1 MGMAAKTGTQSK
13 GSRME
18 QLTLGL
24 EQPDTTRLF
33 DEVAALPIL
42 KVAFKKVKK
51 NRGTPGPDGQTIE
64 AFASEEDVHLETLR
78 SELTGWTY
86 QPGPV
91 RRVVIPKPDGGERLL
106 GVPNVRDRVVQQAMK
121 IVLEGLYEPIFSE
134 HSHGFRPGR
143 SQRTALHEAQ
153 GYVREGKEWV
163 VDLDLERFFD
173 TVNHDRLIH
182 LLRQRVED
190 KRIIRLIGLTLRS
203 GVWTEGVV
211 EHQQEGQPQGSPLSP
226 LLSNII
232 LSELDEELESR
243 GLRFVRYADDANI
256 FVGSE
261 KAAKR
266 VLENV
271 SKFIEKKLKLKV
283 NRTKSQVALSRGVK
297 FLGMTILAGGVMAIS
312 AGAMSKAKAKLREL
326 VPRGGRAPLEVQIEA
341 VNKWYRG
348 WVGYYA
354 MGEYPSQLK
363 TIEARMRARFRV
375 QFVKN
380 HKRKKHLLRKLR
392 ARGMRYGT
400 AYREVYTK
408 NHGRW
413 RLAHTMSV
421 NQAWSIHWFDD
432 QGLLTFSDEQRPH
445 WQEIKA
451 YPVL

>member
-1 MGMAAKTGTQSK
+1 MAAKSGTQKK
-13 GSRME
+13 GSKME

-24 EQPDTTRLF
+24 EKPDTTRLF
-33 DEVAALPIL
+33 DEVSALPIL
-42 KVAFKKVKK
+42 KLAFKKVKS
-51 NRGTPGPDGQTIE
+51 NRGKPGPDGQTVE
-64 AFASEEDVHLETLR
+64 AFASNEDANLEELR
-78 SELTGWTY
+78 AELIDWTY
-86 QPGPV
+86 RPGAV

-106 GVPNVRDRVVQQAMK
+106 GVPNVRDRIVQQAMK
-121 IVLEGLYEPIFSE
+121 VILSGLYEPAFSD

-143 SQRTALHEAQ
+143 SQRTALEEAQ

-190 KRIIRLIGLTLRS
+190 KRIIRLVGMTLRS

-211 EHQQEGQPQGSPLSP
+211 EQQQEGQPQGSPLSP

-232 LSELDEELESR
+232 LSELDEELEKR

-266 VLENV
+266 VLEKV
-271 SKFIEKKLKLKV
+271 TKFIEKELKLKV

-297 FLGMTILAGGVMAIS
+297 FLGMTILTGGVMIIS
-312 AGAMSKAKAKLREL
+312 AGAMSRAKAKLREL
-326 VPRGGRAPLEVQIEA
+326 VPRGGRGPLEAQIDA

-363 TIEARMRARFRV
+363 VIEARARARFRL

-380 HKRKKHLLRKLR
+380 HKRKKHLLRKLCD
-392 ARGMRYGT
+392 RGMRKGT
-400 AYREVYTK
+400 AFREVYTK

-421 NQAWSIHWFDD
+421 NQAWSIYWFND
-432 QGLLTFSDEQRPH
+432 QGLLTFSQEQRPH
-445 WQEIKA
+445 WRDFKA
-451 YPVL
+451 YPSLL

>member
-1 MGMAAKTGTQSK
+1 
-13 GSRME
+13 ME

-33 DEVAALPIL
+33 DEVVALPIL
-42 KVAFKKVKK
+42 KCAFRKVKK

-64 AFASEEDVHLETLR
+64 AFALEETANLEALR
-78 SELTGWTY
+78 DELIGWTY

-106 GVPNVRDRVVQQAMK
+106 GVPNVRDRIVQQAMK
-121 IVLEGLYEPIFSE
+121 VVLEKLYEPVFSD

-143 SQRTALHEAQ
+143 SQRTALQEAQ
-153 GYVREGKEWV
+153 GYVKEGKEWV

-182 LLRQRVED
+182 LLRLRVKD
-190 KRIIRLIGLTLRS
+190 KRIIRLIGMTIRS
-203 GVWTEGVV
+203 GVWTDGVV
-211 EHQQEGQPQGSPLSP
+211 EEQREGQPQGSPLSP

-232 LSELDEELESR
+232 LSELDEELEKR
-243 GLRFVRYADDANI
+243 GLCFVRFADDANI

-261 KAAKR
+261 KSARR

-271 SKFIEKKLKLKV
+271 TRFIERKLKLKV
-283 NRTKSQVALSRGVK
+283 NRTKSQAALSRGVK
-297 FLGMTILAGGVMAIS
+297 FLGLTILAGGMLAIS
-312 AGAMSKAKAKLREL
+312 AGALSKAKAKLREL
-326 VPRGGRAPLEVQIEA
+326 VPRSGRAPLEAQIER
-341 VNKWYRG
+341 VNTWYQG

-354 MGEYPSQLK
+354 MGEFPSQLK

-392 ARGMRYGT
+392 SRGMRYGT

-421 NQAWSIHWFDD
+421 NQAWSIYWFND
-432 QGLLTFSDEQRPH
+432 QGLRTFSEEQRSH
-445 WQEIKA
+445 WQDIKIR
-451 YPVL
+451 PSLL